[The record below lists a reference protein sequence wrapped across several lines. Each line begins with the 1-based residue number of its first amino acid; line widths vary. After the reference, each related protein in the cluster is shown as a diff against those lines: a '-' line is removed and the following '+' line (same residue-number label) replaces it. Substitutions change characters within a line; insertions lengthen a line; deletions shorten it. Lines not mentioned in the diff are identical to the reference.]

1 MSLSQLFKDIKIAF
15 FRRIA
20 DNRKYPRVPFS
31 VKVTNHVSGSFSY
44 YQATNI
50 SIGGMFLKA
59 DEPLP
64 VGAVLDLRF
73 SLPDSDNR
81 ERDLQIQAQVIR
93 VQAPS
98 PDGQFP
104 SGMGVKFLTLPRD
117 ARKIVRSFVRRKM

>member
-1 MSLSQLFKDIKIAF
+1 MSLLQLFKDIRIAF

-20 DNRKYPRVPFS
+20 DKRKYPRVPFS

-50 SIGGMFLKA
+50 SVGGMFLKA

-81 ERDLQIQAQVIR
+81 EREIKAQAQVVR
-93 VQAPS
+93 VQPPS
-98 PDGQFP
+98 PDGQYH
-104 SGMGVKFLTLPRD
+104 SGMGVKFISLPRD
-117 ARKIVRSFVRRKM
+117 ASRIIRSFVRREM